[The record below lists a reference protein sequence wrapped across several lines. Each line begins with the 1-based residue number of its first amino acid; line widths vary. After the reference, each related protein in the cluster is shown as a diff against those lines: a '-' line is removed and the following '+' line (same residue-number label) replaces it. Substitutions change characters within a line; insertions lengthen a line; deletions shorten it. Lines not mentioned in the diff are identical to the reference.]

1 MTAPIATLQAPDPA
15 NAPATVTPL
24 MERVILENTVQ
35 DWIVGLS
42 ILAGSFLL
50 LGIAKRLV
58 IYRLGHLAARTE
70 TDIDDLLVDVVRRT
84 RRMFLFVV
92 SVWIAAHFLRLPG
105 AEYSPEGDLV
115 QESEIQR
122 YLGILANISFWIQAG
137 FWGRGL
143 LDYGLRK
150 LLSSRG
156 IDDPT
161 VKMGSN
167 VLGFIGQ
174 VVLWTLV
181 LLLCLEAAGFNVNSL
196 IASLGIGGIAVALAL
211 QNVLGDLFA
220 SISILLDKPFVVGDA
235 VQTADF
241 FGNVEQI
248 GVKNTRI
255 RSVTGEE
262 IIIGNN
268 DLASSRLR
276 NYKRLTERRCLHTL
290 GLVYSTPHEKLR
302 RVPGLLA
309 EIVAGN
315 PRAKLDRAHFKGF
328 GDSAI
333 LFEFAFY
340 TQGQEFTVMMDVQQE
355 LLFEVHRRFELEGLT
370 FAFPTQTLHL
380 VDGARSKA
388 PDASRG

>member
-1 MTAPIATLQAPDPA
+1 MLAALQAA
-15 NAPATVTPL
+15 TSAPLQSATTPL

-35 DWIVGLS
+35 DWIVALS

-50 LGIAKRLV
+50 LGLLKRLV
-58 IYRLGHLAARTE
+58 IYRLGRFAAKTE
-70 TDIDDLLVDVVRRT
+70 TDIDDLLIDIVRRT
-84 RRMFLFVV
+84 RRMFLFIVA
-92 SVWIAAHFLRLPG
+92 VWIAAHFVRLPG
-105 AEYSPEGDLV
+105 AEYSPEGELQ

-122 YLGILANISFWIQAG
+122 YIGILANISFWVQVG

-156 IDDPT
+156 VDDPT

-174 VVLWTLV
+174 VVLWALV

-235 VQTADF
+235 IQAAEFNGT
-241 FGNVEQI
+241 VEQI

-276 NYKRLTERRCLHTL
+276 NYKRLTERRCLHVL
-290 GLVYSTPHEKLR
+290 GLVYGTPHEKLR
-302 RVPGLLA
+302 RVPALLA

-340 TQGQEFTVMMDVQQE
+340 TQGQEFAVMMDVQQE
-355 LLFEVHRRFELEGLT
+355 ILFEVHRRFELEGLS

-380 VDGARSKA
+380 VGEARGGLPGPKAGA
-388 PDASRG
+388 

>member
-1 MTAPIATLQAPDPA
+1 MDTSGVKWAE
-15 NAPATVTPL
+15 L
-24 MERVILENTVQ
+24 MNRQFLENPVR
-35 DWIVGLS
+35 DWIIALAV
-42 ILAGSFLL
+42 LAGSFLV
-50 LGIAKRLV
+50 LGLIKRLI
-58 IYRLGHLAARTE
+58 IYRLGLLAAKTE
-70 TDIDDLLVDVVRRT
+70 TDIDDLLIDIVRRT
-84 RRMFLFVV
+84 RRMFLFIV
-92 SVWIAAHFLRLPG
+92 SLWIAAHFLRLPG
-105 AEYSPEGDLV
+105 AEYTDTGELKE
-115 QESEIQR
+115 ESEIQT
-122 YLGILANISFWIQAG
+122 YLGIFTNISFWVQVG

-143 LDYGLRK
+143 LEYGLRK
-150 LLSSRG
+150 LLHSRG
-156 IDDPT
+156 SDDPT

-174 VVLWTLV
+174 VVLWALV

-235 VQTADF
+235 IQSAEFT
-241 FGNVEQI
+241 GTVEQI

-290 GLVYSTPHEKLR
+290 GLVYATPHAKLQL
-302 RVPGLLA
+302 VPNLLRD
-309 EIVAGN
+309 IVTAN
-315 PRAKLDRAHFKGF
+315 PRARLDRAHFKGF

-333 LFEFAFY
+333 LFELAFY
-340 TQGQEFTVMMDVQQE
+340 TQGQEFGTMMDVQQE
-355 LLFEVHRRFELEGLT
+355 VLFEIHRRFEAEGLS

-380 VDGARSKA
+380 VQAGALAGQKEL
-388 PDASRG
+388 SRG

>member
-1 MTAPIATLQAPDPA
+1 MFALLQTVNPTPPA
-15 NAPATVTPL
+15 AAQPPL
-24 MERVILENTVQ
+24 MERVVFENTVQ
-35 DWIVGLS
+35 EWIVALS
-42 ILAGSFLL
+42 ILGGGFLL
-50 LGIAKRLV
+50 LGLAKRLV
-58 IYRLGHLAARTE
+58 IYRLGLLAAKTE

-84 RRMFLFVV
+84 RRMFLFIVA
-92 SVWIAAHFLRLPG
+92 VWIAAHFLRLPG
-105 AEYSPEGDLV
+105 AEYSPEGELQ

-122 YLGILANISFWIQAG
+122 YLDIFANISFWIQVG

-143 LDYGLRK
+143 LDYALRK
-150 LLSSRG
+150 VLSSRG

-235 VQTADF
+235 IQTAEF
-241 FGNVEQI
+241 SGNVEQI

-255 RSVTGEE
+255 RSITGEE

-290 GLVYSTPHEKLR
+290 GLVYGTPHEKLR
-302 RVPGLLA
+302 VVPELLA
-309 EIVAGN
+309 AIAAEN
-315 PRAKLDRAHFKGF
+315 PRARLDRAHFKGF

-340 TQGQEFTVMMDVQQE
+340 TQGQEFGVMMDVQQE
-355 LLFEVHRRFELEGLT
+355 ILFEVHRRFELEGLS

-380 VDGARSKA
+380 VDDARAKPPGVA
-388 PDASRG
+388 RA